1 MNSTNLADAF
11 WRKSS
16 RSTNNGTCVEVA
28 GGVGWAAIRDSKNPS
43 GGILT
48 LTATQYGQ
56 FLAAVKAGHALR

>member
-28 GGVGWAAIRDSKNPS
+28 GGVGWAAIRDSKNPE
-43 GGILT
+43 GGALILRP
-48 LTATQYGQ
+48 AQYRS
-56 FLAAVKAGHALR
+56 FIHSVKRG